1 MPSDVRRV
9 RQVNPQTGAWQMN
22 QEQKTPIPVW
32 YWVVAVIALL
42 WNLLGCTAFLME
54 IFAQE
59 AMMESWTE
67 KQKDWAHSIPRWI
80 YFVYA
85 IAVTT
90 GVAGSICLLMRKTW
104 SVPLLAI
111 SVVAVIVQM
120 VYTMLIAGG
129 LQAMG
134 PTSLIMPVLVIGL
147 GCALLWFST
156 FAKGRGWLA

>member
-1 MPSDVRRV
+1 
-9 RQVNPQTGAWQMN
+9 
-22 QEQKTPIPVW
+22 
-32 YWVVAVIALL
+32 
-42 WNLLGCTAFLME
+42 ME

-67 KQKDWAHSIPRWI
+67 EQKDWAHSIPRWI